1 MKIMITG
8 FNPFNG
14 EKVNPAQEV
23 LKFLPDTIKGHRLIK
38 LNVETSFE
46 KAASQVYDALLAEMP
61 DYCINIGQAGG
72 RSGITPE
79 KIAINWVDASIA
91 DNMNYQPKGQKI
103 VAKGMDGYFTQLP
116 INAIVKNIRNSGLP
130 AKVSNTAGTYVCNY
144 LFYKVQYWRHTEF
157 PNLKGGFIHIPYLP
171 SQVLQ
176 SNQPSM
182 SLNDITN
189 AMMIMLETVIDYDGL
204 KDIISLYD

>member
-91 DNMNYQPKGQKI
+91 DNMNYQPKGQKLLQRVWMVI
-103 VAKGMDGYFTQLP
+103 L
-116 INAIVKNIRNSGLP
+116 R
-130 AKVSNTAGTYVCNY
+130 NY
-144 LFYKVQYWRHTEF
+144 LLMQLSKIFEILVCLLKCQILLVHMFATIYFIKFNIGVIQNFLILKVVLYIFLIYLLKFYKVI
-157 PNLKGGFIHIPYLP
+157 NLLCH
-171 SQVLQ
+171 
-176 SNQPSM
+176 
-182 SLNDITN
+182 
-189 AMMIMLETVIDYDGL
+189 
-204 KDIISLYD
+204 

>member
-23 LKFLPDTIKGHRLIK
+23 LKFLPDTIKGHRLVK

-91 DNMNYQPKGQKI
+91 DNTNYQPKGQKI
-103 VAKGMDGYFTQLP
+103 VAKGMDGYFTHYLLMQLSK
-116 INAIVKNIRNSGLP
+116 IFEILVFLLKCQILLVHMFAIIYFIKFNTGVIQNFLIL
-130 AKVSNTAGTYVCNY
+130 KVVLYILLIY
-144 LFYKVQYWRHTEF
+144 PLKFYKVI
-157 PNLKGGFIHIPYLP
+157 NLLCH
-171 SQVLQ
+171 
-176 SNQPSM
+176 
-182 SLNDITN
+182 
-189 AMMIMLETVIDYDGL
+189 
-204 KDIISLYD
+204 

>member
-23 LKFLPDTIKGHRLIK
+23 LKFLPDTIKGHRLVK
-38 LNVETSFE
+38 LNIETSFE

-79 KIAINWVDASIA
+79 KNC
-91 DNMNYQPKGQKI
+91 Y
-103 VAKGMDGYFTQLP
+103 
-116 INAIVKNIRNSGLP
+116 
-130 AKVSNTAGTYVCNY
+130 
-144 LFYKVQYWRHTEF
+144 
-157 PNLKGGFIHIPYLP
+157 
-171 SQVLQ
+171 
-176 SNQPSM
+176 
-182 SLNDITN
+182 
-189 AMMIMLETVIDYDGL
+189 
-204 KDIISLYD
+204 